1 MDEAFVIMKIGD
13 KELDNIWRNVYIP
26 VIKECGLDP
35 KRVDKHNEGRLL
47 TSEIAEF
54 IKKAKIIIADLTSE
68 RPNCYLEI
76 GYAMGIGKFTNLI
89 LCVRSEE
96 KVHFDLSGYELM
108 RWEPDNLEL
117 FKNELIKKIKY
128 RLQLL
133 SNVEK
138 ESVQKSEEI
147 ENWVAKERKD
157 AFDRLKK
164 LKIDDGYLEAILIP
178 QEFGKMGK
186 KEYNKLL
193 EIAKNAE
200 CHNTG
205 WPIGVVL
212 ENRQELRPKKDTNGI
227 RAIIDEPS
235 ALFGQHFDYWM
246 LRNDGPF
253 YFMRNFDAES
263 RSNTKVLFF
272 DVRVYRL
279 AEVFLYCTRLYN
291 EFGLKD
297 FDRIEIRITHSGLK
311 NRKLEAGDQN
321 RIWFGGG
328 YENMTAD
335 SVSYQIQDTLS
346 NIVTNLKS
354 YVYEVAKD
362 LFEYFEFDD
371 FKKSV
376 SDSIVDKFLKS
387 SM

>member
-1 MDEAFVIMKIGD
+1 MDAAFVIMKIGD
-13 KELDNIWRNVYIP
+13 KELDNIWRSVYIP
-26 VIKECGLDP
+26 AIKECGLDP

-54 IKKAKIIIADLTSE
+54 IKKAKIIVADLTSE

-89 LCVRSEE
+89 LCAKSEE
-96 KVHFDLSGYELM
+96 KVHFDLSGYELI
-108 RWEPDNLEL
+108 RWAPDNLEF

-138 ESVQKSEEI
+138 GSIQKSEDI
-147 ENWVAKERKD
+147 ENWIENERKE
-157 AFDRLKK
+157 ALGRFNN
-164 LKIDDGYLEAILIP
+164 LKIDHGYLEVIFLP
-178 QEFGKMGK
+178 SEVGKIII
-186 KEYNKLL
+186 KEKDKLL
-193 EIAKNAE
+193 EVGKKAE

-212 ENRQELRPKKDTNGI
+212 ENRQELRPKKVINGI

-253 YFMRNFDAES
+253 YFMRNFDSES
-263 RSNTKVLFF
+263 RSDTKVLFF

-279 AEVFLYCTRLYN
+279 AEVFLYCTRLYK

-297 FDRIEIRITHSGLK
+297 FDRIEIRITHAGLK

-321 RIWFGGG
+321 RLWFGGG
-328 YENMTAD
+328 YENTTVD
-335 SVSYQIQDTLS
+335 SISYPIQDTLS
-346 NIVTNLKS
+346 NIFTNLKS
-354 YVYEVAKD
+354 YVYEAAKD

-371 FKKSV
+371 FAKSV
-376 SDSIVDKFLKS
+376 SDSIVDQFLKR